1 MLLCSMFLAFLS
13 FLGLIGSGFQY
24 LMRVCFHKSVS
35 TSRRFFYR
43 KNYAMIKRNTED
55 GFGADIYAGREEKYK
70 I

>member
-1 MLLCSMFLAFLS
+1 MLLYSMFLTFLS
-13 FLGLIGSGFQY
+13 FGGLSGLRFQY
-24 LMRVCFHKSVS
+24 LTRVCFHKSAS
-35 TSRRFFYR
+35 ASRRFFYG